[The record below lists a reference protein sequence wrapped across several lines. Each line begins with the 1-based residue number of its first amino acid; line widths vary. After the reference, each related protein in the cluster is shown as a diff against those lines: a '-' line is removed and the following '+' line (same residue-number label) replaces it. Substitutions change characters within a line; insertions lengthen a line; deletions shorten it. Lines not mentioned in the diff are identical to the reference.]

1 MVCIGLY
8 LFVRACLCGFMYMC
22 LHSCVYMYIHVAY
35 KPVHIAIHRHH
46 IQTRSLSICVSVLY
60 ADICVC
66 GCFYM
71 YVHSW
76 CVSECACTSEYFCVY
91 VFVSLCVLVYACICV
106 GTYLCIGAS
115 WCMYM
120 RVCACM
126 CMYACTHIFACAC
139 MCACMY
145 LHVRALVLCP
155 SSENRIILGF
165 DVFHQ
170 LIKLLTTALNTA
182 AGIPA
187 TNPLHPTQKRSNWEQ
202 HQGGHMRN
210 CRSWNLTLNTKVLE

>member
-1 MVCIGLY
+1 MV
-8 LFVRACLCGFMYMC
+8 LC
-22 LHSCVYMYIHVAY
+22 
-35 KPVHIAIHRHH
+35 
-46 IQTRSLSICVSVLY
+46 
-60 ADICVC
+60 ICVC
-66 GCFYM
+66 IPVCTCIYM
-71 YVHSW
+71 WHINLCTSPSTGTIYKHTHCLSVFRCCMQISVCVGAYICMCIHGVHM

-145 LHVRALVLCP
+145 LHVRALFLCP